1 MLKDAVTRWFYH
13 LSIRTKIIMLLY
25 AVILLMVII
34 LSCALLFIAERNAR
48 GDVLSATQKSIAYNN
63 LIIEKEQQYLYGIAA
78 YYAIASEVQELILQS
93 NAGWPE
99 SRLST
104 ELISVSQSRQY
115 VLSIAFYN
123 AHGENIDFF
132 TIDGSYGPIDQDPL
146 DRSRPFYK
154 LINGHRTY
162 VWEYIEKDGH
172 AYLEHDN
179 SPKIC
184 LWYVV
189 KDNSTWTPIG
199 VMSIA
204 LDSRKLFPIDSV
216 LSKTVDNMMIIDSEN
231 ETIFGRGDFVEGMSN
246 ADAAAL
252 LSQVEQYQNTGSF
265 KVTLDGQRYYATYGK
280 VPGTSF
286 ISFLLTEDRMF
297 FWNMETFFVSCLI
310 GLGLCLGS
318 LLPILILVSNFL
330 TRPLNQLMTSME
342 RFRTGDRDVQVES
355 PYYDEIGRICSVF
368 NAIVKEN
375 KQLIEQ
381 TYLLTIRNQAAE
393 LAKLQAQINPHF
405 IYNTLNIIQWM
416 AIDKGDDEIAEMT
429 YSVGRVFRLSLSQ
442 GRDFVTIAEERE
454 LLYFFL
460 SIQQKRFGN
469 RLSYTLDFAEDIL
482 DVSIPK
488 LLIQPLVENASI
500 HGVKN
505 ASSSVHISVR
515 VTKEWPERIHIVV
528 EDDGIGIAPEV
539 LERLPNR
546 LDEDH
551 PGRQGSSFAL
561 KNIAKRLQLYYDG
574 AYVFNISSKVGQGTT
589 IVIDIPCSQ

>member
-1 MLKDAVTRWFYH
+1 M
-13 LSIRTKIIMLLY
+13 
-25 AVILLMVII
+25 
-34 LSCALLFIAERNAR
+34 
-48 GDVLSATQKSIAYNN
+48 
-63 LIIEKEQQYLYGIAA
+63 
-78 YYAIASEVQELILQS
+78 
-93 NAGWPE
+93 
-99 SRLST
+99 
-104 ELISVSQSRQY
+104 
-115 VLSIAFYN
+115 
-123 AHGENIDFF
+123 
-132 TIDGSYGPIDQDPL
+132 
-146 DRSRPFYK
+146 
-154 LINGHRTY
+154 
-162 VWEYIEKDGH
+162 
-172 AYLEHDN
+172 
-179 SPKIC
+179 
-184 LWYVV
+184 
-189 KDNSTWTPIG
+189 
-199 VMSIA
+199 
-204 LDSRKLFPIDSV
+204 
-216 LSKTVDNMMIIDSEN
+216 
-231 ETIFGRGDFVEGMSN
+231 
-246 ADAAAL
+246 
-252 LSQVEQYQNTGSF
+252 
-265 KVTLDGQRYYATYGK
+265 
-280 VPGTSF
+280 
-286 ISFLLTEDRMF
+286 
-297 FWNMETFFVSCLI
+297 
-310 GLGLCLGS
+310 
-318 LLPILILVSNFL
+318 
-330 TRPLNQLMTSME
+330 
-342 RFRTGDRDVQVES
+342 
-355 PYYDEIGRICSVF
+355 
-368 NAIVKEN
+368 
-375 KQLIEQ
+375 
-381 TYLLTIRNQAAE
+381 TIRNQAAE

-561 KNIAKRLQLYYDG
+561 KNIAKRLQLYYDS